1 MYCLQM
7 LIFMRLNNLI
17 KTLSNTTSM
26 KQIKR
31 IFRTSVLLLAIVI
44 QFSCDGTAQNG
55 SNPPLKLWYDE
66 PASEWEEAL
75 PLGNG
80 RLGVMVFGDTSKER
94 IQLNDD
100 SMWPG
105 DMGWD
110 QPEGTEEDIERI
122 RDLLFAGKISEADQL
137 MVKKFS
143 RLGVTRSHQTLGE
156 LFIDLGHQNITEY
169 RRELDLNTAISTVS
183 YRTDGQLVTEKVF
196 VSHPH
201 RAIFIEISTEAEE
214 GLNGKIQLTRPK
226 DKGVPTVSVRT
237 SDEGLLLMEGMVTQR
252 GGQFKSEKA
261 PILEGVKFE
270 TCLLIENE
278 GGEIIRGKEFL
289 KLKNVS
295 KATMILVSNSSWYHE
310 DFAAQNKRDL
320 KALTGMDLDML
331 EKEHILDYQ
340 NLFLRLGLSLGD
352 HSKDHLTTDERLV
365 QMNKDSLDLG
375 MEALLFHYG
384 RYLLISSSRVGTNP
398 ANLQGVWNQHIEAP
412 WNADYHLNINLQMN
426 YWPANMTGLDELNL
440 PLFDYV
446 DRVVESGKET
456 AQKNFGC
463 EGSFMPHASDL
474 WAPTWMRGA
483 TAYWGSSMGAG
494 GWMMQHYWHHFAF
507 TQDTSFLRERAFP
520 AIREVAKFYSDWI
533 IEDPRDGKLISAPST
548 SPENRYL
555 DAKGEP
561 VALCLGSAM
570 DQQVIEEVFDNYLE
584 ASLILGVSDAFTEKV
599 KQQRTQLRPGF
610 VLGQDGR
617 ILEWDREY
625 GEHEPGHRH
634 MSHLYG
640 FHPGTAVSKDQT
652 PEIFEAVRTTL
663 DYRLANGGAGTGWS
677 RAWLINCSARLL
689 DGEMA
694 HDHIQLLFKKSMYN
708 NLFDGHPPFQI
719 DGNFGYTA
727 GLSEML
733 LQSHLRDENGN
744 YYQDILPALP
754 SAYSI
759 GKVSGLKG
767 RGAFELSMEWVDGRL
782 SKLDIKSLKG
792 NSLNVRYRGSVISKA
807 TVKGESYSFTSRDFN
822 L

>member
-1 MYCLQM
+1 MHRRF
-7 LIFMRLNNLI
+7 ITPGI
-17 KTLSNTTSM
+17 
-26 KQIKR
+26 
-31 IFRTSVLLLAIVI
+31 LLLSLFI
-44 QFSCDGTAQNG
+44 QLSFESFAQKEYQP
-55 SNPPLKLWYDE
+55 SLKLWYE
-66 PASEWEEAL
+66 TPASEWEEAL

-80 RLGVMVFGDTSKER
+80 RLGVMVFGNTSRER

-105 DMGWD
+105 DLGWD
-110 QPEGTEEDIERI
+110 QPEGTEEDIRQI
-122 RDLLFAGKISEADQL
+122 RELLFAGKNSEADQL
-137 MVKKFS
+137 MVEKFS
-143 RLGVTRSHQTLGE
+143 RKGVTRSHQTMGE
-156 LFIDLGHQNITEY
+156 LFIDLEHLNITEY
-169 RRELDLNTAISTVS
+169 RRELDLNTAVSTVS
-183 YRTDGQLVTEKVF
+183 YRTDGQLITEKVF

-201 RAIFIEISTEAEE
+201 QAIFVEISTEAAA
-214 GLNGKIQLTRPK
+214 GLNGKVELSRPK
-226 DKGVPTVSVRT
+226 DHGVPTVDVHT
-237 SDEGLLLMEGMVTQR
+237 TEEGLLIMEGMVTQR
-252 GGQFKSEKA
+252 GGQFNSKKA

-270 TCLLIENE
+270 TALKIENV
-278 GGEIIRGKEFL
+278 GGEIIRGKDFL
-289 KLKNVS
+289 KLKKVH
-295 KATMILVSNSSWYHE
+295 KATLILVSNSSWYHE
-310 DFAAQNKRDL
+310 DFKAQNKKDL
-320 KALTGMDLDML
+320 EALAGMDTEVL
-331 EKEHILDYQ
+331 EQEHTLDYQ
-340 NLFLRLGLSLGD
+340 NLFSRVGLSLGGESLD
-352 HSKDHLTTDERLV
+352 HIPTDKRLEG
-365 QMNKDSLDLG
+365 MKNGSLDLG
-375 MEALLFHYG
+375 METLLFHYG

-398 ANLQGVWNQHIEAP
+398 ANLQGIWNEHIEAP

-456 AQKNFGC
+456 AQLNFGC
-463 EGSFMPHASDL
+463 EGAFLPHATDL

-494 GWMMQHYWHHFAF
+494 GWMVQHYWQHFAF
-507 TQDTSFLRERAFP
+507 TQDTTFLKKRAFP
-520 AIREVAKFYSDWI
+520 AIREVAKFYSDWV

-555 DAKGEP
+555 NDAGEP

-570 DQQVIEEVFDNYLE
+570 DQQVMEEVFDNYLE
-584 ASLILGVSDAFTEKV
+584 ASAILGVSDPFTKKV
-599 KQQRTQLRPGF
+599 EDQRAQLRPGF
-610 VLGQDGR
+610 VLGKDGR

-625 GEHEPGHRH
+625 AENEPGHRH

-640 FHPGTAVSKDQT
+640 FHPGTAVSRDQT
-652 PEIFEAVRTTL
+652 PEIFEAVRKTL

-733 LQSHLRDENGN
+733 LQSHLRDKNGD
-744 YYQDILPALP
+744 YYQDVLPALP
-754 SAYSI
+754 SAYTK
-759 GKVSGLKG
+759 GAVSGLKG
-767 RGAFELSMEWVDGRL
+767 RGAFEVSMEWNKGELV
-782 SKLDIKSLKG
+782 SMEIKSLKG
-792 NSLNVRYRGSVISKA
+792 SQLNVRYKGSVISKA
-807 TVKGESYSFTSRDFN
+807 TQAGEIYSFISGDF
-822 L
+822 